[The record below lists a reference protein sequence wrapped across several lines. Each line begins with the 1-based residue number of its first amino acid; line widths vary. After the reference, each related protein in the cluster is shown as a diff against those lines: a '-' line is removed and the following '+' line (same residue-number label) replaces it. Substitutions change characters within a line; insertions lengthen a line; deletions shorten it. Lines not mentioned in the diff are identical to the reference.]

1 MAEAGSVSASVQGHP
16 EHAVRRNRA
25 GDDAV
30 GTHAFKTHV
39 GGLARRVG
47 IQIGECPIVI
57 AGVKPHDGLELD
69 VAADLVCVAA
79 GPEQRGVMAAVMRGT
94 CAIGPIGCVGGPDD
108 ELATVGALIPPFV
121 FVFN

>member
-94 CAIGPIGCVGGPDD
+94 CAIGPIGCVGGP
-108 ELATVGALIPPFV
+108 TMNSPR
-121 FVFN
+121 